1 MKTALIISLG
11 VSSILIIMHIN
22 LLQMIS
28 DRNEFIH
35 LQYEVDSVII
45 SGLEYKLK
53 MCDIEKKIL
62 ILKQK

>member
-22 LLQMIS
+22 SLQMIS

-35 LQYEVDSVII
+35 LQYELDSAII
-45 SGLEYKLK
+45 SGLVYQLE
-53 MCDIEKKIL
+53 MCDIEKKY
-62 ILKQK
+62 